1 MDRRRNFAL
10 TPLER
15 NDAKEALQLLDG
27 TGISL
32 LDAARRVLASGEVSR
47 SVSCRLAADR
57 FLLYCLRKN
66 LRQATYNDYEYRLT
80 TFLATWGEHDMASI
94 DRPML
99 RDWLIAMECAHL
111 NRHNFFRVIRAFFR
125 WAKRQDPPLVSND
138 PTDGLQL
145 SAAITDH
152 SIAYYSV
159 DQARDIMAAAGPY
172 SAFFALGLFAGV
184 RPSEIA
190 YQHKPPLQWQDI
202 DFDERI
208 IRIPSAVA
216 KTRRARIMENL
227 PGNLWQWLEAYRQDS
242 GPIAPGRS
250 TQALKWI
257 KRSYHGVIHTDG
269 ARHSFATYHVAM
281 HNDVALTSLLL
292 GHEGRPTMIHR
303 HYRGLATKA
312 QAKAYFAISPSSEVV
327 TSAQAQP
334 LR

>member
-10 TPLER
+10 TPAER

-32 LDAARRVLASGEVSR
+32 LDAARRVIASGEVSR
-47 SVSCRLAADR
+47 SVSCEVAADR

-66 LRQATYNDYEYRLT
+66 VRQATYNDYEYRLT
-80 TFLATWGEHDMASI
+80 TFLATWGEHDMSAI

-99 RDWLIAMECAHL
+99 RDWLMAMDCAHS

-125 WAKRQDPPLVSND
+125 WAKRQDPPMVSND

-145 SAAITDH
+145 AQAIAEHNIGFYT
-152 SIAYYSV
+152 V
-159 DQARDIMAAAGPY
+159 DEARQIMAAAGPY

-190 YQHKPPLQWQDI
+190 FDHKTPLTWQDI
-202 DFDERI
+202 DFDERM

-216 KTRRARIMENL
+216 KTRRARIMEDL
-227 PGNLWQWLEAYRQDS
+227 PANLWQWLEAARESS
-242 GPIAPGRS
+242 GPISPGRS
-250 TQALKWI
+250 TQALRWL
-257 KRSYHGVIHTDG
+257 KRRYNGQLHTDG
-269 ARHSFATYHVAM
+269 ARHTFATYHVAM
-281 HNDVALTSLLL
+281 HNDVARTSLLL

-312 QAKAYFAISPSSEVV
+312 QAKAFFSITP
-327 TSAQAQP
+327 
-334 LR
+334 